1 MTQRIPL
8 MLINSQKYSRY
19 FMGLGNKLK
28 NLFSSVKYDLNQTD
42 LEITTTEYFASML
55 LNLVT
60 FFLFFLIL
68 FFVLLFFSQEK
79 SITYS
84 LGISFLLSIGIFI
97 MFFFLFIRYP
107 KIIAGKKGEQLD
119 KHLVFA
125 LKDIL
130 LQITSGVTLY
140 NSLVNISKAG
150 YGQVSEEFR
159 KVAKSINSGKPVE
172 KALEEMAV
180 KSSSEFLRRAIWQ
193 LINTLKA
200 GASLQGALRS
210 IIDDL
215 TLDQSTKIKN
225 YSRELNLWSLIYML
239 FAVAVPTMGAT
250 LLVILA
256 SFAGSG
262 MSKSTFISFITITF
276 LVQIVIIGFIKSRRP
291 IVTL

>member
-8 MLINSQKYSRY
+8 MFINSKILSRY
-19 FMGLGNKLK
+19 FYGLGNKLS
-28 NLFSSVKYDLNQTD
+28 NIFSSVQYDLNQTD
-42 LEITTTEYFASML
+42 LDISSTEYFANML
-55 LNLVT
+55 LNT
-60 FFLFFLIL
+60 ITIFIFFLIL
-68 FFVLLFFSQEK
+68 LFTLLFFSQRE
-79 SITYS
+79 SLPYS
-84 LGISFLLSIGIFI
+84 LGISSLLSFAILI
-97 MFFFLFIRYP
+97 MFLFLYMRYP
-107 KIIAGKKGEQLD
+107 KISAGKKGEQLD

-140 NSLVNISKAG
+140 NGLVNISKAG
-150 YGQVSEEFR
+150 YGQVSIEFG
-159 KVAKSINSGKPVE
+159 KVSKSINAGKPVD

-210 IIDDL
+210 IIGDL
-215 TLDQSTKIKN
+215 TLDQSTKIKD
-225 YSRELNLWSLIYML
+225 YGRELNLWSLIYML

-250 LLVILA
+250 LMVILS

-262 MSKSTFISFITITF
+262 MSKTTFISFITVTF
-276 LVQIVIIGFIKSRRP
+276 LIQIVIIGFIKSRRP